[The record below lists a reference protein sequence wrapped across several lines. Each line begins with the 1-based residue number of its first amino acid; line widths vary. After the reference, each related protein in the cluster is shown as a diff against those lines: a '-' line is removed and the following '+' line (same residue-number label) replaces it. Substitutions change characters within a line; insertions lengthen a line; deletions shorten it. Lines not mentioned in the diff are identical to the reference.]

1 MRSNKRLAN
10 TASFFITHW
19 NVLQVRISGGETPSG
34 RHCLMIGSMHA
45 PCTWVNHL
53 RQLIGIGRFE
63 FGQTAVLNQNLG
75 QWVIQSQLLQ
85 HFFIG

>member
-1 MRSNKRLAN
+1 MKDARCRDSLMVRSMY
-10 TASFFITHW
+10 
-19 NVLQVRISGGETPSG
+19 TP
-34 RHCLMIGSMHA
+34 CIGI
-45 PCTWVNHL
+45 NHL

-63 FGQTAVLNQNLG
+63 FGQTTVLNQHFR